1 MRISHSPMAG
11 LQLSTV
17 GRLSEL
23 IPPRDYSGLN
33 QQDAQLR
40 VWLPDPAKQALEEL
54 CEINEMSMT
63 AYLTEYFASY
73 LFGHHEVMRMRA
85 SRSGLYEPEPESRYC
100 AMTPMGG
107 EQEDDDEPDTVP
119 NLGKNIFA
127 LKIWVPGKIKTGLQ
141 FHAARAKLALGEFS
155 RSLICAHLF
164 GNEYWRWQLPTNMSN
179 GSSIADTWER
189 NPTDD

>member
-1 MRISHSPMAG
+1 MAG

-23 IPPRDYSGLN
+23 IPPRDYSNLN
-33 QQDAQLR
+33 QQDCQLR

-85 SRSGLYEPEPESRYC
+85 NRSGLYEPESESRYC
-100 AMTPMGG
+100 AIDPDGP
-107 EQEDDDEPDTVP
+107 EPEPEVAP

-127 LKIWVPGKIKTGLQ
+127 LKIWVPEKIKNGLRFQ
-141 FHAARAKLALGEFS
+141 ADRAGITLGEFS
-155 RSLICAHLF
+155 RSLICSHLF
-164 GNEYWRWQLPTNMSN
+164 GCEFASAPFKGTTSLVD
-179 GSSIADTWER
+179 SIAREWEG
-189 NPTDD
+189 PCDD

>member
-1 MRISHSPMAG
+1 MRISHSTMAG

-23 IPPRDYSGLN
+23 IPPRDYSNLN
-33 QQDAQLR
+33 QQDCQLR

-100 AMTPMGG
+100 AIDPDGP
-107 EQEDDDEPDTVP
+107 EPEAEVAP

-127 LKIWVPGKIKTGLQ
+127 LKIWVPAKIKDWLRSEAERSQVT
-141 FHAARAKLALGEFS
+141 LGEFT
-155 RSLICAHLF
+155 RALICSHLF
-164 GNEYWRWQLPTNMSN
+164 GCEYRTNILTTVVANSEKN
-179 GSSIADTWER
+179 ARLWEAGSAND
-189 NPTDD
+189 